1 MSIDHEYASL
11 EKVKNHN
18 IIKALLSIPYLKE
31 IINLSSQ
38 IKFIT
43 FFAEWCPNCEYEA
56 IELKKYYDSHH
67 MDIDFSMIMLFSSK
81 EKSKRFI
88 NNYQLNINDYYGNI
102 NSKDEELNIKSTYYK
117 FRNTL
122 GDERKWGVPLHIIM
136 KPVKPL
142 NEIFV
147 VKGESI
153 RDEINKLLNDIIK
166 A

>member
-1 MSIDHEYASL
+1 MSNEHEYSTL
-11 EKVKNHN
+11 EKINNHN
-18 IIKALLSIPYLKE
+18 AIKTLLSITHIME
-31 IINLSSQ
+31 IINLSPQ

-67 MDIDFSMIMLFSSK
+67 LGVDFSMIMLFSSK

-88 NNYQLNINDYYGNI
+88 NNYQLNMNYYYGDI
-102 NSKDEELNIKSTYYK
+102 NSKDEELNFKSTYYE

-122 GDERKWGVPLHIIM
+122 GDDRKWGVPLHIII
-136 KPVKPL
+136 KPTRNLK
-142 NEIFV
+142 EIFV

-153 RDEINKLLNDIIK
+153 RGEINKLLYDIIK
-166 A
+166 V

>member
-1 MSIDHEYASL
+1 MSNEHEYSTL
-11 EKVKNHN
+11 EKVNN
-18 IIKALLSIPYLKE
+18 RNAIKVLLSIPHIME

-56 IELKKYYDSHH
+56 IELKKYYDTHH
-67 MDIDFSMIMLFSSK
+67 LCIDFSMIMLFSSK

-88 NNYQLNINDYYGNI
+88 NNCQLNMNDYYGDI
-102 NSKDEELNIKSTYYK
+102 NSKDEDLNIKSTYYE

-136 KPVKPL
+136 KPVKPI
-142 NEIFV
+142 NEIYV

>member
-18 IIKALLSIPYLKE
+18 IIKALLSIPYLME

-56 IELKKYYDSHH
+56 IELKKYYDTHH
-67 MDIDFSMIMLFSSK
+67 LGIDFSMIMLFSSK

-88 NNYQLNINDYYGNI
+88 Y
-102 NSKDEELNIKSTYYK
+102 
-117 FRNTL
+117 
-122 GDERKWGVPLHIIM
+122 
-136 KPVKPL
+136 
-142 NEIFV
+142 
-147 VKGESI
+147 
-153 RDEINKLLNDIIK
+153 
-166 A
+166 

>member
-67 MDIDFSMIMLFSSK
+67 LDIDFSMIMLFSSK

-88 NNYQLNINDYYGNI
+88 NNCQLNMNDYYGDI
-102 NSKDEELNIKSTYYK
+102 NSKDEDLNIKSTYY
-117 FRNTL
+117 R
-122 GDERKWGVPLHIIM
+122 R
-136 KPVKPL
+136 
-142 NEIFV
+142 
-147 VKGESI
+147 
-153 RDEINKLLNDIIK
+153 
-166 A
+166 